1 MHTHFATLSLRALS
15 LSAAA
20 SLALIAGLAQA
31 QATSPNPA
39 VLKGQAVTEGNLV
52 DALTP
57 PDGVVTRSLK
67 VDRKST
73 RLNPVTATSRMPSSA

>member
-31 QATSPNPA
+31 
-39 VLKGQAVTEGNLV
+39 
-52 DALTP
+52 
-57 PDGVVTRSLK
+57 
-67 VDRKST
+67 
-73 RLNPVTATSRMPSSA
+73 